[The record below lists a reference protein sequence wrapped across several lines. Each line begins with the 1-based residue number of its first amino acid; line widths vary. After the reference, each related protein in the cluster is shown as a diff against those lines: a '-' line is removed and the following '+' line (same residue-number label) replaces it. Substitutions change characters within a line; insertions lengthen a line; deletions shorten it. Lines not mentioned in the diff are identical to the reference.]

1 MSERVIPPVSVKPRN
16 RNMAR
21 CQVGRWGARRK
32 GGGQAGANRRRQQES
47 NYKQQD
53 AWVVVR
59 GDYACLY
66 LAGAVFKYARTKIW
80 DGGSSTRCGAMMD
93 DGVRDIH
100 IYIGGRVRIVSPMG
114 YSKSRQ
120 RQLSYAGIYTE
131 RAGSRSQS
139 AAQASGDEA
148 AAPCLAVVALLD
160 GRPPAT
166 PPPVVF

>member
-1 MSERVIPPVSVKPRN
+1 MSERVIPPVSVRPRN

-21 CQVGRWGARRK
+21 WAAGARAEKGVGRRARIGEDNKRAITNNK
-32 GGGQAGANRRRQQES
+32 MLG
-47 NYKQQD
+47 
-53 AWVVVR
+53 WWR

-80 DGGSSTRCGAMMD
+80 GGGSSTRCGAMMD

-160 GRPPAT
+160 SRPPAT